1 RVVLALPAAAPGSS
15 GGLPRT
21 QDVGEGGGGGGQ
33 PRINKPP
40 AAAFTVIASARSDGT
55 YKATRNGGPV
65 RIRSTESPAVGV
77 LMDRLYGATFVASVG
92 EPTVAP
98 AGALTVEAL
107 GPRDTMGVVQLGG
120 APTPGA
126 TYTVTVPITMD
137 TGGGGETVEVVF
149 DVQVF
154 GPAPSP

>member
-1 RVVLALPAAAPGSS
+1 APGSS